1 MADGGEAFDAY
12 LRALA
17 ARCAADPDNTAKV
30 LEFRRALRAGRPY
43 GGAAL
48 VPVLHADGHGPEQP
62 KGVLPMSVDIILPV
76 HNALEDVQACL
87 GSVRRTADNHL
98 RHVWLVDDGSAPET
112 AQWLAAQQDGL
123 VRTLRTPENLGFTGA
138 VALGFQHSTAEL
150 VVVLNSDAVV
160 DDGWLKALIRPFQED
175 ARVAL
180 TGPLSNAAAWQNLG
194 RVTNSEGL
202 FATNLMQPGAEM
214 SEINRFLRRHG
225 TGGFL
230 DLPIVHGF
238 CFAISRAAYD
248 LVGGFDLQNF
258 GAGYGETQD
267 LCFRLRAA
275 GFRIGVCTDV
285 FVQHGRSRS
294 YSDVQR
300 TSLSNAARRE
310 LYRKHGALIYLRA
323 EADCVDNAQLSQI
336 RAEAAG
342 WFAQDALS
350 IQALAEE
357 APRPAEFHEIAVRQQ
372 KRRLGQRFGA
382 SLIGLPR
389 SGRAEV
395 TCLPWQ
401 EPELP
406 SPSAQYLQPSGRGG
420 KDTAPLF
427 GQIFADATGA
437 RSRHFAPLS
446 DRQSKQ
452 DHTLPRIV
460 AFYLPQFHPIPENDQ
475 WWGKGFTEWTNVTK
489 AVPQFAGHYQPRLP
503 GELGFYDLRMPEVME
518 RQIALARQFGLGGF
532 CFHYYW
538 FAGHRLLET
547 PVDSFLSRK
556 DEAFNFPFCLC
567 WANENWTRRWDGAE
581 EDLLIRQTH
590 SSDDHAAVFDDL
602 LRYIADPRYIKINNR
617 PVIVVYRP
625 AIIDEVREMA
635 RIWRRRAREAGYDDI
650 FLVATN
656 AFGFEDPSGV
666 GFDALCEFPPHGV
679 SAPDI
684 QETLPFYNPD
694 FRGRVLSYDAV
705 VGSSLERLDRL
716 AGTEVAAR
724 YFPTVMAGWDNE
736 ARRPGRGHVFHG
748 ADPEKF
754 HRWLAGAAGFSQEN
768 HADGARL
775 VFVNAWNEWA
785 EGTYLEPDRRFGY
798 GYLNAIAELPETLA
812 ARQVV
817 PVAVPE
823 PVVKKARAAIL
834 IHAFYFDLVEDI
846 AASLKQAHINKRF
859 DVLLTVPPHWSAE
872 QVGAAREMLGAQA
885 VWMTPNAGRDIY
897 PFQIALAYALAAG
910 YDCALKIHTKK
921 SPHLPRGAHW
931 RQSILEAL
939 LSPAAVA
946 RAQTAFATKPDLGML
961 APEALFMPLDGE
973 TVQNNRKNIN
983 YLTLRY
989 NLDAK
994 ACDRFVAG
1002 SMFWFRPAA
1011 FADLVAAPLPL
1022 ADFGP
1027 ELGAIDGTI
1036 AHAFERLFATLVA
1049 SAGFTVE
1056 AYDAPDMFNPYQS

>member
-1 MADGGEAFDAY
+1 MADGGAAFDAY
-12 LRALA
+12 LMALA
-17 ARCAADPDNTAKV
+17 ASCAADPDNLAKV
-30 LEFRRALRAGRPY
+30 LEFRRALRAGRRY
-43 GGAAL
+43 GGAAS
-48 VPVLHADGHGPEQP
+48 VPVPQSEGEFPAQP
-62 KGVLPMSVDIILPV
+62 MGVLPMSVDIILPV

-87 GSVRRTADNHL
+87 ESVRRTADRNL
-98 RHVWLVDDGSAPET
+98 RHVWLVDDGSALET
-112 AQWLAAQQDGL
+112 AQWLASQQDGL
-123 VRTLRTPENLGFTGA
+123 VRAIRTPGNLGFTRA
-138 VALGFQHSTAEL
+138 VALGFQQTSAEL

-180 TGPLSNAAAWQNLG
+180 TGALSNAAAWQSLG

-202 FATNLMQPGAEM
+202 FATNLTQPGAELG
-214 SEINRFLRRHG
+214 EINRFLCRHG

-248 LVGGFDLQNF
+248 QVGGFDLQTF

-275 GFRIGVCTDV
+275 GYRIGVCTDV

-294 YSDVQR
+294 YSDVRR
-300 TSLSNAARRE
+300 TTLSNAARRN
-310 LYRKHGALIYLRA
+310 LYRKHGALNYLKA
-323 EADCVDNAQLSQI
+323 EADCIDNAQLTQI
-336 RAEAAG
+336 RAETAG
-342 WFAQDALS
+342 WFAQDTLW

-357 APRPAEFHEIAVRQQ
+357 APRPAEFHEIAVRQ
-372 KRRLGQRFGA
+372 KNRRNGRRFGT

-389 SGRAEV
+389 SGSAEV
-395 TCLPWQ
+395 TCLSWR
-401 EPELP
+401 ETEL
-406 SPSAQYLQPSGRGG
+406 SSDATQCHQPSGGVG
-420 KDTAPLF
+420 KDAADLF
-427 GQIFADATGA
+427 GQVFADATGA
-437 RSRHFAPLS
+437 RSQHFAPLS
-446 DRQSKQ
+446 ARRSKH
-452 DHTLPRIV
+452 DYTLPKIV

-518 RQIALARQFGLGGF
+518 RQIALARQYGLGAF

-538 FAGHRLLET
+538 FAGHRLLEA
-547 PVDSFLSRK
+547 PVDSFLSRE

-581 EDLLIRQTH
+581 EDLLMRQTH
-590 SSDDHAAVFDDL
+590 SSDDHAAVFEDL
-602 LRYIADPRYIKINNR
+602 LRYINDPRYIKINNR
-617 PVIVVYRP
+617 PLIVVYRP
-625 AIIDEVREMA
+625 AIIQDVREMA
-635 RIWRRRAREAGYDDI
+635 RIWRRRAREAGYEDI

-656 AFGFEDPSGV
+656 AFGFEDPAGV

-679 SAPDI
+679 GAHDV
-684 QETLPFYNPD
+684 QETQQFYNPD
-694 FRGRVLSYDAV
+694 FNGRVFSYDAV
-705 VGSSLERLDRL
+705 VSASLERLDQMTG
-716 AGTEVAAR
+716 AGVAER

-754 HRWLAGAAGFSQEN
+754 HRWLVGAAGFSQKN
-768 HADGARL
+768 HADEARL

-798 GYLNAIAELPETLA
+798 GYLNAIAELPETLSE
-812 ARQVV
+812 RQAV
-817 PVAVPE
+817 PLAVPE
-823 PVVKKARAAIL
+823 PAVRKARAAIL
-834 IHAFYFDLVEDI
+834 IHAFYFDLVEYI
-846 AASLKQAHINKRF
+846 AAYLNQAHLNGRF

-872 QVGAAREMLGAQA
+872 QVAAAREMLVAHA
-885 VWMTPNAGRDIY
+885 VWVTPNAGRDIY
-897 PFQIALAYALAAG
+897 PFQIALQYALAAG
-910 YDCALKIHTKK
+910 YDWALKIHTKK

-931 RQSILEAL
+931 RQSMLEAL
-939 LSPAAVA
+939 LSPEAVD
-946 RAQTAFATKPDLGML
+946 RAHTAFATRPDLGML
-961 APEALFMPLDGE
+961 VPEFLFMPFNGATLH
-973 TVQNNRKNIN
+973 NNRDNVNK
-983 YLTLRY
+983 LTLRY
-989 NLDAK
+989 NVDAK

-1002 SMFWFRPAA
+1002 SMFWFRPSS
-1011 FADLVAAPLPL
+1011 FARLVAAPLPL

-1027 ELGAIDGTI
+1027 ELGAIDGTV

-1056 AYDAPDMFNPYQS
+1056 TYDTPDAFNPYL